1 MKRNS
6 FKAKFLSFTLAAALL
21 AGSTG
26 SAWAAEPEPA
36 ETSDSSVTETGAT
49 SESSDDV
56 GTVSVSSG
64 TENGSEG
71 SASAGSES
79 GSEGSASANSEGGS
93 EGSAPRRDSSLIGKP
108 LA

>member
-36 ETSDSSVTETGAT
+36 ETSDSSVTETDVT
-49 SESSDDV
+49 SENSETV
-56 GTVSVSSG
+56 GTVSASAG
-64 TENGSEG
+64 TETGSEG
-71 SASAGSES
+71 SASAGTET
-79 GSEGSASANSEGGS
+79 GSEW
-93 EGSAPRRDSSLIGKP
+93 L
-108 LA
+108 